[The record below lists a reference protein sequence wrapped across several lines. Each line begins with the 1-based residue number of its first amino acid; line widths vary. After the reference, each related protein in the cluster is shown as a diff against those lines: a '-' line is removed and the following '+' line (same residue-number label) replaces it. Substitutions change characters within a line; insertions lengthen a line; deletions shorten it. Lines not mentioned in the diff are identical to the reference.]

1 MTTTDH
7 RRREPAWPRTGV
19 PRWVADAVAV
29 VLVAAAAFVPFP
41 LPEFR
46 PTSGLVVAIVVAP
59 ALLLLLRHRWPL
71 AVLAA
76 VLALFG
82 VAALLGTLS
91 PGTVLAVGIVVF
103 GVAAR
108 STRRRGVVVA
118 AVAAAVVVGFSYL
131 ATLTGVSDPRVVQFA
146 LLIALAAAAGDAS
159 RSRREYIEAVTER
172 AERAE
177 RTREAEASRRVA
189 EERLRIARDLH
200 DTVAHQISV
209 ISLNAGV
216 ASSAIETRPEKAVT
230 ALATI
235 RRASRTVLG
244 EIADLLEVLR
254 TDEAAGPAAPQPG
267 LDRLDELVASF
278 AEAGLAV
285 TTRVEGE
292 LARVGGAV
300 DLVAYRV
307 VQEGLTN
314 ALKHGSGG
322 RAHVLVAVGDDEV
335 SVVVTNP
342 VGKRGDRGDHGAG
355 DAGDSG
361 DDGDVDGR
369 GGYGLLGLRE
379 RVAAVRGSVE
389 TGVTV
394 GGFRLA
400 AQLPLPAALAVPT
413 PPASAAPAEEGGA
426 S

>member
-1 MTTTDH
+1 MTTTTDG
-7 RRREPAWPRTGV
+7 RRREPPYPRPRVPWWLGDTLAAALVVGAAFAPFPVAGFRPTGV
-19 PRWVADAVAV
+19 LAVAV
-29 VLVAAAAFVPFP
+29 VLAPVVLLPFRRRRPVP
-41 LPEFR
+41 
-46 PTSGLVVAIVVAP
+46 
-59 ALLLLLRHRWPL
+59 
-71 AVLAA
+71 VLAA
-76 VLALFG
+76 IVGLFG
-82 VAALLGTLS
+82 IAALLGTLA
-91 PGTVLAVGIVVF
+91 PGVVLATGIAVFAVAARTPRRRTIVVTVATVLAVALLGLLGVGGRVVD
-103 GVAAR
+103 
-108 STRRRGVVVA
+108 
-118 AVAAAVVVGFSYL
+118 L
-131 ATLTGVSDPRVVQFA
+131 PVVQFT
-146 LLIALAAAAGDAS
+146 LLVAFAAAAGDAS

-200 DTVAHQISV
+200 DAVAHQISV

-244 EIADLLEVLR
+244 EIGDLLEVLR
-254 TDEAAGPAAPQPG
+254 AGDSERVASPQPG
-267 LDRLDELVASF
+267 LARLDELVAGF
-278 AEAGLAV
+278 ADAGLV
-285 TTRVEGE
+285 VSTRVEGP
-292 LARVGGAV
+292 LAAVTGAV

-314 ALKHGSGG
+314 AGKHGAEH
-322 RAHVLVAVGDDEV
+322 RAHVLIAVDEHEV

-342 VGKRGDRGDHGAG
+342 VPASK
-355 DAGDSG
+355 DAPEAV
-361 DDGDVDGR
+361 DVR

-379 RVAAVRGSVE
+379 RVASVRGVVE
-389 TGVTV
+389 TGPTP

-400 AQLPLPAALAVPT
+400 AVLPVTRGVDVAGSSG
-413 PPASAAPAEEGGA
+413 SAGSSGGSGGA